1 MEQITMKKLLLSV
14 ITTASLLSS
23 TLASSAA
30 AAGTASFSL
39 SPASGSY
46 AQGSSFTVTVRETGD
61 NVNAVTAKLTYDAT
75 KLTCTGVSTTGSDFA
90 ASSGAN
96 CGSGNITIGRYVGL
110 DDTTGNPNPAKNGS
124 QVVGTVSFTAVAA
137 TGTTAVNFA
146 AGSQIAA
153 DGANIWNGSTTGGSY
168 TLTAAPVA
176 TQPSNPTQPTSGG
189 SLSSSTPT
197 SSTGTKTGTGTGT
210 TTPTSASTGSSTTTA
225 TPAPT
230 TTQSKGHKIAK
241 PAPKRIKSHHAGVV
255 TSALAL
261 VVVAAGLYW
270 LVIRKRTEVAPVKT
284 AYKLDTT
291 SKSKTASA
299 SKGKKPASHSTVGAR
314 KTTAKSKA
322 TATKKKA

>member
-1 MEQITMKKLLLSV
+1 MKKLLLSV

-176 TQPSNPTQPTSGG
+176 TQPSSPTPPTSGG
-189 SLSSSTPT
+189 SSTPT
-197 SSTGTKTGTGTGT
+197 SSTSTKTGTSTSTPAPTNTG
-210 TTPTSASTGSSTTTA
+210 TGSSTTTT

-230 TTQSKGHKIAK
+230 TTQSKGHKITK
-241 PAPKRIKSHHAGVV
+241 PAPKHVKSHHAGVV

-299 SKGKKPASHSTVGAR
+299 SKSKKPASNSTVAAR